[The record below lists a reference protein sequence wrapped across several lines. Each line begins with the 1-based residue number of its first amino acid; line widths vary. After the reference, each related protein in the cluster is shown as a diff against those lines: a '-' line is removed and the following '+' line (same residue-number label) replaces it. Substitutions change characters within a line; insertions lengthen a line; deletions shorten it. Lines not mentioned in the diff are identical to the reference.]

1 MSRKDYIKLARII
14 KDNSVSD
21 NELIRYIAKDSFID
35 DLCDI
40 LKQDNNNFDR
50 LRFINACEVK

>member
-14 KDNSVSD
+14 KDNT
-21 NELIRYIAKDSFID
+21 LINNNLVEVMSKKRFID